1 MLREVILPRLRV
13 SREGEGESGLDS
25 LDRVDIGPWRGTDS
39 CACWFM
45 MTPIAP
51 GPSAALMPMLSGA
64 FS

>member
-13 SREGEGESGLDS
+13 SREGESGLDS

-45 MTPIAP
+45 MIPIAP
-51 GPSAALMPMLSGA
+51 GSSAALMPMLSGA